1 MNLARVLAA
10 TDKIPAGE
18 VLDMPTTLIISLLAV
33 VIVFSVLLIIIFV
46 SGGFSKSIEIIDKK
60 TKILPRE
67 ENKILEDDEDAVVAS
82 LVATIEFHKETK
94 QNARL
99 KSIKRID

>member
-1 MNLARVLAA
+1 MNLYTVLAA
-10 TDKIPAGE
+10 FDKNT
-18 VLDMPTTLIISLLAV
+18 VLKFEETLLISALAV
-33 VIVFSVLLIIIFV
+33 LFVFGILLVIIIV
-46 SGGFSKSIEIIDKK
+46 SSGFSKGLEIADKK

-67 ENKILEDDEDAVVAS
+67 ENKLLEEDEDAVVAS

>member
-1 MNLARVLAA
+1 MNLIAILEAVFDKNDVLQ
-10 TDKIPAGE
+10 IPEALL
-18 VLDMPTTLIISLLAV
+18 VSLLAV
-33 VIVFSVLLIIIFV
+33 IIVFSVLLVIILV
-46 SGGFSKSIEIIDKK
+46 SGGFSKGLETVDKK
-60 TKILPRE
+60 TKILPKE

-94 QNARL
+94 QDARL